1 MVYLFRQDC
10 LEEDD
15 SERLLS
21 VKSIAKCLENFRFR
35 FETYSCF
42 REEENCEEQHGQ

>member
-1 MVYLFRQDC
+1 MSLSELMVYLFRQDC

-35 FETYSCF
+35 LETFSCF
-42 REEENCEEQHGQ
+42 REEENC